1 VFTHY
6 EAQSNYLCST
16 FCKKQG
22 GKGAGGRSGICDRE
36 DVDKEGWKE
45 GESLGRGEIGGRNS
59 PGNARGKWMDRG
71 THGVVSRDPS
81 MKTF

>member
-1 VFTHY
+1 MFTHY

-45 GESLGRGEIGGRNS
+45 GESLGRGEIGEEI
-59 PGNARGKWMDRG
+59 DQG
-71 THGVVSRDPS
+71 THVGNGWMGYTWSQCKNS
-81 MKTF
+81 